1 VCRAPLTTSKSSK
14 NASGQEAFGSKAKET
29 SMEQS
34 PAVLTACVTSTT
46 AGTGATA
53 ASAVEK
59 AGTSTAPRAE
69 GGGRRPLHD
78 QPAADVPPADDQGGR
93 YSRGG

>member
-1 VCRAPLTTSKSSK
+1 
-14 NASGQEAFGSKAKET
+14 
-29 SMEQS
+29 MEQS

-69 GGGRRPLHD
+69 GGGKTTS
-78 QPAADVPPADDQGGR
+78 A
-93 YSRGG
+93 